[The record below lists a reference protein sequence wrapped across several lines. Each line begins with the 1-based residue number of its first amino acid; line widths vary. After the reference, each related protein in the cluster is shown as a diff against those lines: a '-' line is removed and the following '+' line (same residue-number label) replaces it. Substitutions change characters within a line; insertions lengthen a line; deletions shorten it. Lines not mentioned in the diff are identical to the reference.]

1 MKRKVILLITL
12 MLVFLLVLN
21 ACSSGNTPKDNSKD
35 AVSTGADADTSN
47 QPKDKLRIFQI
58 TASITYPDSFDFTD
72 NFIVDEL
79 EEMAN
84 VEIVEAIVPP
94 DTDVKT
100 KFNLMMASGDICDV
114 IHTTVGPADVYAL
127 GKTGAFVELTD
138 IIKESPTLSKLYT
151 PAQFELLKADD
162 GKIYALRAMLVDGD
176 ASSFAVRYD
185 LLEELGYTSM
195 PDTMEG
201 WIGAMRKL
209 KAKYPDSLPY
219 ISREEL
225 HWTSFVFKSYGCEA
239 NGFGWQYYKGKAI
252 HTFENPM
259 YKEALKTYRMMID
272 EGLMDK
278 EFPTDK
284 VQDFQDKRLNRKVLV
299 NQQNIGGMV
308 DWIDRYPKN
317 NIPKVIFI
325 PGQYPKINDDRIEKI
340 SVYGGPPTF
349 NGHTISIS
357 STSKHKE
364 GAVRFIEALYSDKNK
379 ELSTWGRE
387 GIEYSIVNGEKILNL
402 DKANETS
409 WRMIYNFP
417 FGYNTKEKLMLT
429 VKQFIAST
437 DHDEAGKQR
446 YEKLFIENAEKTIED
461 SFSVDMNPFAFII
474 LDTDTG
480 TRLTEAQNEAR
491 TIAIKAM
498 IGELSLE
505 EFDAEAAA
513 FTKKYQFITD
523 EYNKKLPEAKIKAG
537 IK

>member
-1 MKRKVILLITL
+1 MKKKIMKKVIVLLAFVLTFT
-12 MLVFLLVLN
+12 FLFN
-21 ACSSGNTPKDNSKD
+21 ACSSGNSTKTPNTSEN
-35 AVSTGADADTSN
+35 DTSKTDK
-47 QPKDKLRIFQI
+47 PKDKLRIYQI
-58 TASITYPDSFDFTD
+58 TAAITYPDSLDFTD
-72 NFIVDEL
+72 NFIVNEL

-94 DTDVKT
+94 DADEKT
-100 KFNLMMASGDICDV
+100 KFNLMMSSGDICDV
-114 IHTTVGPADVYAL
+114 IHATVGPAEVFSL

-138 IIKESPTLSKLYT
+138 IINESPVFSKLYT
-151 PAQFELLKADD
+151 PEQFELLKADD
-162 GKIYALRAMLVDGD
+162 GKIYALRPLLVDGD
-176 ASSFAVRYD
+176 TSTFAVRYD

-201 WIGAMRKL
+201 WIEAMRKL

-219 ISREEL
+219 ISRESL
-225 HWTSFVFKSYGCEA
+225 HWSEFVFKSYGCEA

-284 VQDFQDKRLNRKVLV
+284 VQDFQDKRLNRKVLI
-299 NQQNIGGMV
+299 NQQNIGGML

-325 PGQYPKINDDRIEKI
+325 PGQYPKIDDERIEEI
-340 SVYGGPPTF
+340 CVYGGPPTF
-349 NGHTISIS
+349 NHHTISIS
-357 STSKHKE
+357 STSKYKE
-364 GAVRFIEALYSDKNK
+364 GAIRFIEALYSDKNK

-387 GIEYSIVNGEKILNL
+387 GTEYSTVNGEKVLNI

-417 FGYNTKEKLMLT
+417 FGYNTKERLMLS
-429 VKQFIAST
+429 VKQFIATT
-437 DHDEAGKQR
+437 DHDEAGKKR
-446 YEKLFIENAEKTIED
+446 YEKLFIENAEKAIDD
-461 SFSVDMNPFAFII
+461 SFLTPMNPFGFII
-474 LDTDTG
+474 LSTDTN
-480 TRLTEAQNEAR
+480 TRSSEALNEAR

-498 IGELSLE
+498 IGEISLE

-523 EYNKKLPEAKIKAG
+523 EYNEKLPEAKKKAG
-537 IK
+537 IN